1 MTITSRLSPLLA
13 LNARLHFTLSS
24 GSFLFAFA
32 ALNALLYQYPLYRFA
47 IQELTPISFSAL
59 LTLLTLFILVMFVS
73 LLLIG
78 LLTLISHHLLK
89 PLAMCIVLGNG
100 LALYFMQTYQ
110 VILDK
115 AMMGNVFNTNTM
127 EAGSYF
133 HPSLLLHLLLFG
145 VLPVLLISR
154 IKVRATPRLRLG
166 SALLLS
172 LLIGAGGLYAN
183 ASSWL
188 WIDKHARQLGGMIMP
203 WSYVINAAR
212 YQGEKLL
219 LTREIQLLP
228 DAHFVA
234 NAQAAKQ
241 KTVVVLVI
249 GESARAANFSL
260 YGYARD
266 TNPQLKQAG
275 AIAIPNARAC
285 ATYTTAA
292 LQCILA
298 QVDTSSTLLH
308 SDEALPSYLQRNG
321 VEVMWLSNNWGEP
334 PLKVQ
339 TYLRA
344 DELRNNC
351 QGSGCANDEV
361 LLTELAARIAQSNS
375 DKIFVVMHQSGSHGP
390 DYFHH
395 YPSNAAKFTPV
406 CQSVQMQECT
416 PDSLVNAYDNTI
428 FYTDS
433 VLAKTIELLRAIPN
447 AASAMIYIS
456 DHGESLG
463 EHGLYLHGTPYAL
476 APQVQTDIPYLVWLS
491 DAFKQ
496 HKRLAD
502 SPLAHATHAQQTVFH
517 SVMGAFDMRSEI
529 YDAQLDIFNAPSAD
543 AQTVKKP

>member
-1 MTITSRLSPLLA
+1 M
-13 LNARLHFTLSS
+13 F
-24 GSFLFAFA
+24 SFAV
-32 ALNALLYQYPLYRFA
+32 LNALIYQLPLYRFA
-47 IQELTPISFSAL
+47 VRELAPIGVSAL

-73 LLLIG
+73 LLCIG

-89 PLAMCIVLGNG
+89 PVAMFIVLGNA

-115 AMMGNVFNTNTM
+115 AMMGNVFNTNTA
-127 EAGSYF
+127 EASSYF
-133 HPSLLLHLLLFG
+133 HSSLLLHVLLFG
-145 VLPVLLISR
+145 VLPLWLITR
-154 IKVRATPRLRLG
+154 IKLRPTTRLRLG
-166 SALLLS
+166 GALLVS

-183 ASSWL
+183 AASWL

-219 LTREIQLLP
+219 LTREIRLLP

-234 NAQAAKQ
+234 NAQTIKQ

-266 TNPQLKQAG
+266 TNPQLTQADVV
-275 AIAIPNARAC
+275 AIPHARAC

-298 QVDTSSTLLH
+298 QVDTASTLLH

-344 DELRNNC
+344 DELRKTC
-351 QGSGCANDEV
+351 TGEGCANDEV
-361 LLTELAARIAQSNS
+361 LLTGLAERIEQSTS

-395 YPSNAAKFTPV
+395 YPSDAEKFSPV
-406 CQSVQMQECT
+406 CHSVQMQECT
-416 PDSLVNAYDNTI
+416 SDSLINAYDNTVL
-428 FYTDS
+428 YTDR
-433 VLAKTIELLRAIPN
+433 VLAKTITMLRAIPN
-447 AASAMIYIS
+447 ASSAMLYIS

-496 HKRLAD
+496 QKTLVKD
-502 SPLAHATHAQQTVFH
+502 PLLHAKHAQQTIFH
-517 SVMGAFDMRSEI
+517 SVMGALDMRSEI
-529 YDAQLDIFNAPSAD
+529 YDAQLDIFTD
-543 AQTVKKP
+543 R

>member
-1 MTITSRLSPLLA
+1 MQPQQNLFATMRAQFCFARHTSNARSPMTITSRISPLLA

-24 GSFLFAFA
+24 GSFLFAFT

-47 IQELTPISFSAL
+47 IQELAPIGLPAL
-59 LTLLTLFILVMFVS
+59 LTLLTLLTLLLLVMFVS

-89 PLAMCIVLGNG
+89 PVAMFIVLGNG

-115 AMMGNVFNTNTM
+115 TMMGNVFNTNTM

-212 YQGEKLL
+212 YQKLL
-219 LTREIQLLP
+219 LTREIRLLP

-241 KTVVVLVI
+241 KTVVILVI
-249 GESARAANFSL
+249 GESARATNFSL

-275 AIAIPNARAC
+275 AIAIPNAHAC

-339 TYLRA
+339 T
-344 DELRNNC
+344 
-351 QGSGCANDEV
+351 
-361 LLTELAARIAQSNS
+361 
-375 DKIFVVMHQSGSHGP
+375 
-390 DYFHH
+390 
-395 YPSNAAKFTPV
+395 
-406 CQSVQMQECT
+406 
-416 PDSLVNAYDNTI
+416 
-428 FYTDS
+428 
-433 VLAKTIELLRAIPN
+433 
-447 AASAMIYIS
+447 
-456 DHGESLG
+456 
-463 EHGLYLHGTPYAL
+463 
-476 APQVQTDIPYLVWLS
+476 
-491 DAFKQ
+491 
-496 HKRLAD
+496 
-502 SPLAHATHAQQTVFH
+502 
-517 SVMGAFDMRSEI
+517 
-529 YDAQLDIFNAPSAD
+529 
-543 AQTVKKP
+543 

>member
-1 MTITSRLSPLLA
+1 MTITSRNNPLIT
-13 LNARLHFTLSS
+13 LNARLHWTLSS
-24 GSFLFAFA
+24 VSFLFSFA
-32 ALNALLYQYPLYRFA
+32 ALNALFYQLPLYRFA
-47 IQELTPISFSAL
+47 LSELKPFGFSAL

-73 LLLIG
+73 LLLLG

-89 PLAMCIVLGNG
+89 PVAMFIVLGNA

-145 VLPVLLISR
+145 VLPALLISR

-166 SALLLS
+166 GALLVS

-219 LTREIQLLP
+219 LTREIRLLP

-275 AIAIPNARAC
+275 VIALDYAHAC

-344 DELRNNC
+344 DELRKTC
-351 QGSGCANDEV
+351 SGAGCANDEV
-361 LLTELAARIAQSNS
+361 LLTGLAARIAQSTN

-395 YPSNAAKFTPV
+395 YPSDAAKFAPV
-406 CQSVQMQECT
+406 CHSVQMQECT
-416 PDSLVNAYDNTI
+416 PDSLINAYDNTI
-428 FYTDS
+428 LYTDS
-433 VLAKTIELLRAIPN
+433 VLAKTITMLRAIPN
-447 AASAMIYIS
+447 ASSAMIYIS

-502 SPLAHATHAQQTVFH
+502 SPLAHATHAQQTIFH

-543 AQTVKKP
+543 AQAVTTP